1 MFRTALVSICSL
13 LCCQLHAAETGYHGA
28 VSLANVYRGDADLS
42 RYWVSEKLDGVRTL
56 WDGAALYSRNGN
68 RFNAPAWFVE
78 GFPPEALD
86 GELWMGRGTFEV
98 LSGAV
103 RRETPDPAAW
113 QRIRYMVFDLPE
125 MAAPFD
131 ERLRRMRDMF
141 AEPPSRHIALVEQF
155 RVKSEAE
162 LMARL
167 ETVVA
172 EGGEGLMLR
181 DGRSL
186 HRAGRSDDL
195 LKLKTYQDAEAV
207 VVAHLPGKGKYRGML
222 GSLLVEMPDGRR
234 FKLGTGLTDV
244 ERRDPP
250 PVGATVTFKYTGTTV
265 NGIPRFASFLRI
277 RADRVRDV
285 PKARMIER
293 LSHVEPSDGGTAEGH
308 SR

>member
-13 LCCQLHAAETGYHGA
+13 LCCQLTAAEVGYGGA
-28 VSLANVYRGDADLS
+28 VSLANAYHGDVDLS
-42 RYWVSEKLDGVRTL
+42 RYWVSEKLDGVRAR
-56 WDGAALYSRNGN
+56 WDGAALYSRGGN

-78 GFPPEALD
+78 GFPGEALD

-103 RRETPDPAAW
+103 RREMPDPAAW
-113 QRIRYMVFDLPE
+113 RRIRYMVFDVPAV
-125 MAAPFD
+125 AAPFD

-141 AEPPSRHIALVEQF
+141 AEPPSPHIALVEQF
-155 RVKSEAE
+155 RVASEAE
-162 LMARL
+162 LMATL
-167 ETVVA
+167 EKVVA
-172 EGGEGLMLR
+172 DGGEGLMLR
-181 DGRSL
+181 DGRSF

-195 LKLKTYQDAEAV
+195 LKLKTYADAEAV

-234 FKLGTGLTDV
+234 FKLGTGFTDV
-244 ERRDPP
+244 ERRNPP
-250 PVGATVTFKYTGTTV
+250 PVGATVTYKYTGTTG

-277 RADRVRDV
+277 RDERVGDV

-293 LSHVEPSDGGTAEGH
+293 L
-308 SR
+308 